1 MSGITESDLEYGL
14 EDSRHGQTL
23 NGIFK
28 QRIDVSGENSDGDN
42 GSDSDTVTLI
52 IAIPSTSGD
61 GSDEETILNDVKAI
75 FGSACAEMGGDD
87 TIALALD
94 DLYDVVVET
103 VDSEADAQRVSD

>member
-28 QRIDVSGENSDGDN
+28 QKIADSGENSDN
-42 GSDSDTVTLI
+42 DTVTLI
-52 IAIPSTSGD
+52 IAIPSSD
-61 GSDEETILNDVKAI
+61 DSASASDEETILNDVKAI
-75 FGSACAEMGGDD
+75 FESACAEMGGDD
-87 TIALALD
+87 TVALALD

-103 VDSEADAQRVSD
+103 VNSEADAQRVSDRI

>member
-28 QRIDVSGENSDGDN
+28 QKIADSGENSDK
-42 GSDSDTVTLI
+42 DTVTLI

-75 FGSACAEMGGDD
+75 FESACAEMGGDD
-87 TIALALD
+87 TVALALD

-103 VDSEADAQRVSD
+103 VNSEADAQRVSD

>member
-28 QRIDVSGENSDGDN
+28 QKIDVSGENSDN
-42 GSDSDTVTLI
+42 DTVTLI
-52 IAIPSTSGD
+52 IAIPSSD
-61 GSDEETILNDVKAI
+61 DSASDEETILNDVKAI
-75 FGSACAEMGGDD
+75 FESACAEMGGDD
-87 TIALALD
+87 TVALALD

-103 VDSEADAQRVSD
+103 VNSEADAQRVSD